1 MRVNEPKA
9 AETPGDA
16 SVFLREIEAFRAS
29 FSASRS
35 AAQLRLFD
43 YLVARSD
50 DVRAPKEV
58 EIALAVFGDDGVQ
71 DSASDSGV
79 RVYVHR
85 LRKRL
90 DEFYFGKDGPRLTI
104 PKGEYRLLLDWP
116 KEGSRPSWAFRVF
129 GQAPLSRGVFRTLVA
144 VSAVAAAGIAAWSFW
159 PETSAENLSRR
170 LQSSMLWRGLE
181 DSAPTVIAAG
191 DSFLLAETADQS
203 SVERMIIDPAIKSR
217 DDLGQHLKAHPE
229 SFYRLYDLDLHFAP
243 VATALAAWDLQSS
256 LPVTRS
262 GKARKSEI
270 VPVSALTPQILQS
283 SNIVYVGRLS
293 DTGPLAARLEMVT
306 RFRAAGFDRI
316 ADVPSGK
323 MFVSTALRD
332 GASGTRTDYG
342 YLASIANPSR
352 RSLLFVSG
360 LGDMAIRSMVDL
372 AADPAALAVLHR
384 RSGNKRHFEALYR
397 LRSLDGVQI
406 DRELVLARP
415 LP

>member
-1 MRVNEPKA
+1 MNEPKA

-16 SVFLREIEAFRAS
+16 SVFLHEVELFRAS
-29 FSASRS
+29 ISAGRS

-43 YLVARSD
+43 YLVDRSND
-50 DVRAPKEV
+50 HRAPKEV

-71 DSASDSGV
+71 DNASDSGV

-90 DEFYFGKDGPRLTI
+90 DEFYFGKSGPRLTI
-104 PKGEYRLLLDWP
+104 PKGEYRLLLEWP
-116 KEGSRPSWAFRVF
+116 QERSGTGWVSRLFESFA
-129 GQAPLSRGVFRTLVA
+129 LSRGLSRALVA
-144 VSAVAAAGIAAWSFW
+144 TLAIAAAGIAAWSLW

-170 LQSSMLWRGLE
+170 LQSSMFWRGLD
-181 DSAPTVIAAG
+181 DSAPTIIAAG
-191 DSFLLAETADQS
+191 DSFLLAETSDQR
-203 SVERMIIDPAIKSR
+203 SVERMIIDPAIQSR

-243 VATALAAWDLQSS
+243 VTTALAAWDLQSS

-270 VPVSALTPQILQS
+270 LPVSTLTPQILQS
-283 SNIVYVGRLS
+283 NDIVYVGRLS
-293 DTGPLAARLEMVT
+293 DTGLLGAQLATAT

-316 ADVPSGK
+316 EDMPSGNV
-323 MFVSTALRD
+323 FVATAFQGNAGRM
-332 GASGTRTDYG
+332 RTDYG
-342 YLASIANPSR
+342 YIASVENPSR

-360 LGDMAIRSMVDL
+360 LGDMAIRNMVDL
-372 AADPAALAVLHR
+372 AGDPAALARLQA
-384 RSGNKRHFEALYR
+384 RSGNKRHFEALYQ

-406 DRELVLARP
+406 NRQLMIARP